1 MGGVKAAG
9 LDAVVVDAYGTLVT
23 LVDPVPAL
31 VGVLA
36 EQGER
41 RSPDEVRAGLEAEIA
56 YYVPRACDGRDE
68 ASLSRL
74 QRDCARV
81 FLDTVGAFLDPEAFA
96 PAYVGALRFEPLPGV
111 EASLERL
118 RALGLELGV
127 AGNWDLTLR
136 RRLEEVGLA
145 HFFACVVHSAD
156 KPAPDGLQ
164 RALEQLSVEPERSL
178 YVGDT
183 DGDRAAAA
191 AAGMPFVPAPLAA
204 AVATLT

>member
-1 MGGVKAAG
+1 MGGMKAAD

-31 VGVLA
+31 VAVLA
-36 EQGER
+36 EHGER
-41 RSPDEVRAGLEAEIA
+41 RSPDQVRAGVKAEIA
-56 YYVPRACDGRDE
+56 YYAPRAGEGRDE

-81 FLDTVGAFLDPEAFA
+81 FLDAVDAPLDPEAFA

-111 EASLERL
+111 EASLEGL
-118 RALGLELGV
+118 RARGLELAV
-127 AGNWDLTLR
+127 VGNWDLTLR
-136 RRLEEVGLA
+136 ERLEEAGLA

-164 RALEQLSVEPERSL
+164 RALERLSVEPGRSL

-183 DGDRAAAA
+183 DSDRAAAA
-191 AAGMPFVPAPLAA
+191 AAGMPFAPAPLAA
-204 AVATLT
+204 AVAALT

>member
-1 MGGVKAAG
+1 MKAAD

-23 LVDPVPAL
+23 LADPVPAL

-36 EQGER
+36 EHGED
-41 RSPDEVRAGLEAEIA
+41 RSPDEVRAGVEAEIA

-74 QRDCARV
+74 QRDCTRV
-81 FLDTVGAFLDPEAFA
+81 FLDAIGAALDPEGFA

-111 EASLERL
+111 EASLEGL
-118 RALGLELGV
+118 RARGLELAV
-127 AGNWDLTLR
+127 VGNWDLTLR
-136 RRLEEVGLA
+136 GRLEEVGLA

-164 RALEQLSVEPERSL
+164 RALEQLSVEPGRSL

-183 DGDRAAAA
+183 DSDRTAAA
-191 AAGMPFVPAPLAA
+191 AAGMPFSRAPLAA
-204 AVATLT
+204 AVAALT